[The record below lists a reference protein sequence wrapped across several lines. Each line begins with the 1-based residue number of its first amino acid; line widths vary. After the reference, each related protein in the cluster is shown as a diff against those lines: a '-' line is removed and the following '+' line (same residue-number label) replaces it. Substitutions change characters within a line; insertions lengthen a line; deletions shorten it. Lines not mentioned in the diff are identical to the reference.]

1 MRALGFIG
9 KSRWNAATEKLP
21 PVVEAWREQWCFS
34 QVGKP
39 WQIECLERVDTADQ
53 ERAHA
58 LTWLKA
64 GGAGAAVYV
73 AGDWTALVFGAFAQ
87 DLPADETVDYLLQG
101 AQRALVNGV
110 LASIG
115 QAPAAELLAAPPKAL
130 GKPMSTDILLRV
142 SVGSFRVY
150 VVLDAALLNNAL
162 GPHAVKP
169 PLFPREN
176 ALGKAKVK
184 LSLQLP
190 LASLSIGEMNDLHPG
205 DTLRAQALLSQTL
218 KLRVG
223 TSVVALGYLARQQD
237 NLAVQLI
244 SGQSPKEF

>member
-9 KSRWNAATEKLP
+9 KSRWSAATEKLP
-21 PVVEAWREQWCFS
+21 PAVQAWREQWCFS

-39 WQIECLERVDTADQ
+39 WQIECLERVDSADQ

-64 GGAGAAVYV
+64 GPAGAAVYV
-73 AGDWTALVFGAFAQ
+73 AGDWTSLVFGAFAQ
-87 DLPADETVDYLLQG
+87 DLPADETADYLLQD

-115 QAPAAELLAAPPKAL
+115 QVPAAELLAAPPIAL
-130 GKPMSTDILLRV
+130 GKPLSSEILLRV
-142 SVGSFRVY
+142 SVESFRVY
-150 VVLDAALLNNAL
+150 IVLDAALFNKAL
-162 GPHAVKP
+162 GPQEVKS

-218 KLRVG
+218 QLRVG
-223 TSVVALGYLARQQD
+223 TRVVASGYLARQQD
-237 NLAVQLI
+237 QLAVQLI
-244 SGQSPKEF
+244 SGPSSKEF